1 MRLIRRLLWT
11 ETAKRNRVAD
21 GGISIDKA
29 SGALVLHVQHILLER
44 AEVAAGAVA
53 DPGQIARA
61 LLVPPTTA
69 KTLASERR
77 RMLARAKQAR
87 KSKARAKDARK

>member
-1 MRLIRRLLWT
+1 MIRRLLWA
-11 ETAKRNRVAD
+11 EAAKRNRVAD
-21 GGISIDKA
+21 GGVSLDKA
-29 SGALVLHVQHILLER
+29 SGALMLHVQHILLDR
-44 AEVAAGAVA
+44 AEVAAGAA
-53 DPGQIARA
+53 PDPSQIARA